1 LLSIDLSGRTALVVG
16 GSRGIGAAIVE
27 HLARAGAFTVFTHTG
42 NPAHAARVAALQA
55 AAAGTPAGAPGS
67 TPGSGAR
74 GEAGDACDG
83 AAMRGLADR
92 VAAERGG
99 IDVLVCNAG
108 MNAARPVETETD
120 AQWREALAINLD
132 SAYFA
137 VRACVPHML
146 ARSRGRIILIGS
158 SAVFDGGGG
167 AIDYAAA
174 KAGMTGMKTYLCRNY
189 AKKGILTN
197 IVHPCVIET
206 DLLAQRYAD
215 EESRRKLI
223 AQIPVG
229 RMGRPADVA
238 GLVAFLAS
246 AWGDYICGQE
256 IMADGGRTIYGK

>member
-1 LLSIDLSGRTALVVG
+1 MLDIDLSGRTAMVVG
-16 GSRGIGAAIVE
+16 GSRGIGAGIVE

-55 AAAGTPAGAPGS
+55 AVAGTPGG
-67 TPGSGAR
+67 GAR
-74 GEAGDACDG
+74 GEAVDARDG
-83 AAMRGLADR
+83 AAMRGIADR

-108 MNAARPVETETD
+108 MNAARPVETQTD
-120 AQWREALAINLD
+120 AQWREAVAVNLD
-132 SAYFA
+132 SAYYA
-137 VRACVPHML
+137 VRACLPHML
-146 ARSRGRIILIGS
+146 ARGHGRIILIGS

-174 KAGMTGMKTYLCRNY
+174 KAGMTGMKSYLCRNY
-189 AKKGILTN
+189 ARKGILTN

-215 EESRRKLI
+215 EDARRTLI

-229 RMGRPADVA
+229 RMGTPADVA
-238 GLVAFLAS
+238 GIVAFLAS
-246 AWGDYICGQE
+246 RWGDYICGQE
-256 IMADGGRTIYGK
+256 IMVDGGRTIYGK